1 MVLRLLFNLL
11 LINCP
16 AINIIASTYLKRNG
30 RKWQPLSSSTL
41 STKDCIEKEG
51 QKWRRRTC
59 QTVIMCKA
67 ILIDMMLNSY
77 FSLGN
82 YFSVI
87 SIFTLAILRP
97 ICLAKS
103 LYFAIHCHILLFC
116 WKTDVQTYYQTT
128 KYYWVFVYSN
138 MHIVSHCMP

>member
-82 YFSVI
+82 YFSII
-87 SIFTLAILRP
+87 SIFTLAILLNRVN
-97 ICLAKS
+97 IELVKN
-103 LYFAIHCHILLFC
+103 
-116 WKTDVQTYYQTT
+116 
-128 KYYWVFVYSN
+128 YSN
-138 MHIVSHCMP
+138 ILTTNLFSEMFVFWDSLKYSFIVHTDWCSDVL